1 MIVLDSDILIAIL
14 DKKTAYGDVIVK
26 FLESINEEKV
36 TTAINL
42 EEVLFS
48 IYKRTG
54 KTKLE
59 RNHPL
64 QSLSNIPFTKQDAV
78 LAAEIEL
85 IMEKKGIKKPRG
97 DVLIAAIVCRNKGK
111 FITLNKE
118 HFQDIPNLKVIEIP
132 KQ

>member
-48 IYKRTG
+48 IYK
-54 KTKLE
+54 
-59 RNHPL
+59 
-64 QSLSNIPFTKQDAV
+64 IIF
-78 LAAEIEL
+78 
-85 IMEKKGIKKPRG
+85 
-97 DVLIAAIVCRNKGK
+97 
-111 FITLNKE
+111 
-118 HFQDIPNLKVIEIP
+118 
-132 KQ
+132 